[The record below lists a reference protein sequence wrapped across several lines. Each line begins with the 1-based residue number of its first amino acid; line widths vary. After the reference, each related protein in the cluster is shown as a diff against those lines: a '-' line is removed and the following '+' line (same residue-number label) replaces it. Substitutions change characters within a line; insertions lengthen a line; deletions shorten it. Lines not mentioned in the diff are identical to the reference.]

1 MAKTDTILAHCI
13 ARAVVAEA
21 GGEEAAKAKYGEDA
35 EGLKA
40 SRWQAFRV
48 AAKVT
53 PRASRVAAFISL
65 WGLALDDLDRDE
77 LTVDEYAE
85 WANEARA
92 TAFRRAADYREL
104 WGSCAGRRTRSSLSP
119 SRPSSVSRLIH
130 AVRRLGHR
138 LTCDTEAGSSLDVHA
153 LPRSGRGW
161 RLLSADAT
169 AAGGGRRSAR
179 RRAL

>member
-13 ARAVVAEA
+13 ARAVRADA
-21 GGEEAAKAKYGEDA
+21 GGEEAARAKYGDNA
-35 EGLKA
+35 EVLQA
-40 SRWQAFRV
+40 SKWKAFRV

-77 LTVDEYAE
+77 LTVEEYAG

-104 WGSCAGRRTRSSLSP
+104 WPDLDLNELGRRVRDHIRSHRQLRRTP
-119 SRPSSVSRLIH
+119 NALVSIP
-130 AVRRLGHR
+130 V
-138 LTCDTEAGSSLDVHA
+138 TI
-153 LPRSGRGW
+153 
-161 RLLSADAT
+161 
-169 AAGGGRRSAR
+169 
-179 RRAL
+179 

>member
-13 ARAVVAEA
+13 ARAMIADA
-21 GGEEAAKAKYGEDA
+21 GGAEGAEAKYGLESS
-35 EGLKA
+35 GRA
-40 SRWQAFRV
+40 SRWEAFRV

-65 WGLALDDLDRDE
+65 WGLALDELDRDQ

-104 WGSCAGRRTRSSLSP
+104 WPDVDVNNLGR
-119 SRPSSVSRLIH
+119 SVRDH
-130 AVRRLGHR
+130 VRAHR
-138 LTCDTEAGSSLDVHA
+138 QFRRNANALVSIPLTA
-153 LPRSGRGW
+153 
-161 RLLSADAT
+161 
-169 AAGGGRRSAR
+169 
-179 RRAL
+179 

>member
-21 GGEEAAKAKYGEDA
+21 GGEEAAKVRYGEHGEA
-35 EGLKA
+35 LRGSKWQSFKA
-40 SRWQAFRV
+40 

-85 WANEARA
+85 WASESRA
-92 TAFRRAADYREL
+92 TAFRRAAEYREL
-104 WGSCAGRRTRSSLSP
+104 WGEVDVNELGRRVRDYVRSH
-119 SRPSSVSRLIH
+119 RE
-130 AVRRLGHR
+130 VRRR
-138 LTCDTEAGSSLDVHA
+138 PNALTSIPIAI
-153 LPRSGRGW
+153 
-161 RLLSADAT
+161 
-169 AAGGGRRSAR
+169 
-179 RRAL
+179 

>member
-1 MAKTDTILAHCI
+1 MRLAVAKTDTILAHCI
-13 ARAVVAEA
+13 ARAVIADA
-21 GGEEAAKAKYGEDA
+21 GGEEAARGKYGEQA
-35 EGLKA
+35 EALRA
-40 SRWQAFRV
+40 SKWQSFKV

-104 WGSCAGRRTRSSLSP
+104 WGDVDVNELARRVRDHVRSD
-119 SRPSSVSRLIH
+119 R
-130 AVRRLGHR
+130 AVRRKPNA
-138 LTCDTEAGSSLDVHA
+138 LTSIPITI
-153 LPRSGRGW
+153 
-161 RLLSADAT
+161 
-169 AAGGGRRSAR
+169 
-179 RRAL
+179 